1 MVLNPVSCKKMSVI
15 AGTLLYKGDFG
26 AVAFIF
32 CLFFVPLWGIRV
44 IKKSRYIYGIGRW
57 LGCGV
62 WRNDAFQRCFVC
74 D

>member
-44 IKKSRYIYGIGRW
+44 IKKSRYIWYR
-57 LGCGV
+57 
-62 WRNDAFQRCFVC
+62 
-74 D
+74 